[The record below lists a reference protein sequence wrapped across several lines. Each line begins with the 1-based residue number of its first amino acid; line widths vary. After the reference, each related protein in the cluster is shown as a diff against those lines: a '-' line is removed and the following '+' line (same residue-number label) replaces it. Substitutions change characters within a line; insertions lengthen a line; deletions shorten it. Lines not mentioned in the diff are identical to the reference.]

1 MFVTSDKCRQCIAS
15 WEGCILTAYKATP
28 YEKYFTIGYGHSGED
43 VKESMTITQEQA
55 DGYMIDDLKYFENDV
70 TRRMGNRITKQNE
83 FDALVSYAYNVGSVY
98 KLSQCADTAV
108 MLELMLSAV
117 RSGTTVYRGLQRRRI
132 CEVRMYLDGEY
143 KTNVASADYAKYY
156 TASGAVIKG
165 CLSSNFDNALAK
177 LTKHGIINSPD
188 YWKLHKNDMQ
198 YLELLITNIAS
209 KIHDNAP
216 YPKSETMELDIAIEY
231 LRKQGVVNSPAYWRA
246 NAGNVK
252 FLDLLIIRSAL
263 VLGAKPLTI
272 RKGVP
277 KTNKRQLM

>member
-28 YEKYFTIGYGHSGED
+28 YEKYFTIGYGHYSPD
-43 VKESMTITQEQA
+43 VKEGETITQEQA
-55 DGYMIDDLKYFENDV
+55 DSYMIDDLKYFENDV

-98 KLSQCADTAV
+98 KLSQCADTTV

-165 CLSSNFDNALAK
+165 CLSGDFDIALAK
-177 LTKHGIINSPD
+177 LVKHGIVNSPD
-188 YWKLHKNDMQ
+188 YWLLHKNDMQ
-198 YLELLITNIAS
+198 YLGLLITNIAG
-209 KIHDNAP
+209 KIPDNAP

-231 LRKQGVVNSPAYWRA
+231 LSKQGVINTAAYWRT
-246 NAGNVK
+246 NAGKVK

-272 RKGVP
+272 RKGVQ
-277 KTNKRQLM
+277 KTNKRQLL